1 MNGLTHSCMRERKL
15 NTRQDRVVPEHQH
28 QSASPS
34 SSSLSMCSMPSTR
47 AAGRGLIQK
56 PASRRPNG
64 CRNLPSS
71 CVAFPEA
78 QKRDPATFSIVFKT
92 SHSRSSFWHWD
103 RSHSRPTP
111 AIVARLPE
119 LPRALSMRSGGKV
132 TSSILIDAA
141 SWGVAAALPG
151 PTKRLAAG
159 PVGLMQAALDI
170 APLSVD
176 EGEHLG
182 RPIRRELPEKI
193 A

>member
-1 MNGLTHSCMRERKL
+1 
-15 NTRQDRVVPEHQH
+15 
-28 QSASPS
+28 
-34 SSSLSMCSMPSTR
+34 MCSMPSTR

-176 EGEHLG
+176 ERRAP
-182 RPIRRELPEKI
+182 RPADQARAARKDSVRKPTFLKNSATRRPPHH
-193 A
+193 AQCWS